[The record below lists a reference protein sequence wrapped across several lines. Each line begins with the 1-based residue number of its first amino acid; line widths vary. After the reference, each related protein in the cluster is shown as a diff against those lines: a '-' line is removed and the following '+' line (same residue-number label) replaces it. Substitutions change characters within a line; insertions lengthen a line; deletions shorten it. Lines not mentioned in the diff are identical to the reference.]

1 MMLDAPASLVSL
13 VQPWADYYGDSH
25 LAQTLVT
32 FAHVGGLVVGGG
44 IAIAADRMTLRMAS
58 DVDRRR
64 HLLEI
69 AQIHRVVIGS
79 LVVVVL
85 SGLLLFASDVDAHW
99 TSWIFWVKMALIVLL
114 LVNGARMQR
123 IERAATA
130 DTAPS
135 STHWSSLR
143 GAAIASVVLWLVI
156 SLAGVALVNYA

>member
-32 FAHVGGLVVGGG
+32 FGHIGGLVVGGG
-44 IAIAADRMTLRMAS
+44 IAIAADRMTLRVTS

-69 AQIHRVVIGS
+69 AQIHRVVIVS

-85 SGLLLFASDVDAHW
+85 SGLLLFASDIEAHW
-99 TSWIFWVKMALIVLL
+99 GSPIFWVKMALIVLL

-123 IERAATA
+123 IEAAAA
-130 DTAPS
+130 DDTTPPS
-135 STHWSSLR
+135 AHWGSLR
-143 GAAIASVVLWLVI
+143 GTAITSLVLWLTI
-156 SLAGVALVNYA
+156 SLAGVALINYA